1 MVAEEGVSRPQIWMA
16 AAAAARP
23 QRGGDGRARPPVP
36 LCRARLHSEPARDVR
51 PRRAPPWRATPP
63 LASPVWTEARGA
75 LDHPSPRPL
84 GPWRRFAQPPSG
96 HQPLAVM
103 RAAIDAPLLT
113 AAVATHGP
121 PPCGGRRR
129 ARGPVAPTAPRAHL
143 SRTAARGFQ
152 TAGAGAR
159 AVGVGRRLDGRRRT
173 RRLDPRAPQRASG
186 RAGSLSR
193 RGQSTQG
200 ASLAVPR
207 RVRATRGPCARR
219 RRRPA
224 AARTGRV
231 GGGVRAAAPTASVGL
246 SIRTERVWD
255 GV

>member
-96 HQPLAVM
+96 HQPLAVT

-159 AVGVGRRLDGRRRT
+159 AVGVGRRLDGR
-173 RRLDPRAPQRASG
+173 
-186 RAGSLSR
+186 
-193 RGQSTQG
+193 
-200 ASLAVPR
+200 
-207 RVRATRGPCARR
+207 
-219 RRRPA
+219 A
-224 AARTGRV
+224 AARPTGAPTCVRACGQPVPPRPVDARRV
-231 GGGVRAAAPTASVGL
+231 ASVLHAVHARGGGGGRRRHGRDGSAAVCGRQRRLRPRGC
-246 SIRTERVWD
+246 R
-255 GV
+255 